1 MKLENYT
8 TNEVIN
14 YLVLRTATKKGIS
27 KTQAKE
33 LVLNA
38 LTYNLVVAAIEEQV
52 DFLLECEGAEATI

>member
-14 YLVLRTATKKGIS
+14 YLVLRIATDKGVS
-27 KTQAKE
+27 KAQAKE

-38 LTYNLVVAAIEEQV
+38 LTYNLVVAEIDHMV
-52 DFLLECEGAEATI
+52 DYLLENADEEVLG

>member
-14 YLVLRTATKKGIS
+14 YLTLRIASDKGVS
-27 KTQAKE
+27 KAQAKE

-38 LTYNLVVAAIEEQV
+38 LTSSEVVGEIDTMV
-52 DFLLECEGAEATI
+52 DYLLENVDEEVEA

>member
-14 YLVLRTATKKGIS
+14 YLVLRIATDKGVS
-27 KTQAKE
+27 KAQAKE

-38 LTYNLVVAAIEEQV
+38 LTYNLVVAEIDHMV
-52 DFLLECEGAEATI
+52 DYLLENVDEEVEQ

>member
-14 YLVLRTATKKGIS
+14 YLVLRIATDKGVS
-27 KTQAKE
+27 KAQAKE

-38 LTYNLVVAAIEEQV
+38 LTYNLVVAEIDHMV
-52 DFLLECEGAEATI
+52 DYLLENADEEVEQ

>member
-14 YLVLRTATKKGIS
+14 YLVLRIATDKGVS
-27 KTQAKE
+27 KALAKE

-38 LTYNLVVAAIEEQV
+38 LTYNLVVAEIDAMV
-52 DFLLECEGAEATI
+52 DYLLENVDKEEI